1 VTRGGIE
8 LVQGSCNNSTIV
20 PEYQVPVIDNS
31 MFLGVFYMSFLMEF
45 LGPFAT
51 TRNQSAWKSP
61 YLATATA
68 SMLWSRIAAIDT
80 APLALNQP
88 LISPQWSQSA
98 ANFGHDFTVEQ
109 VGLIYLINDSVAYIR
124 PTLKK
129 SPFLFAVF
137 AFQPIMILIILGVPV
152 LLHTTPIDKGFGLM
166 SILSGIDRGSLD
178 GLSGAALSGELTEDV
193 KFIIHPFQDSEK
205 GSVEYCITSSGTA
218 SRNVKLVSNV
228 M

>member
-1 VTRGGIE
+1 
-8 LVQGSCNNSTIV
+8 
-20 PEYQVPVIDNS
+20 
-31 MFLGVFYMSFLMEF
+31 
-45 LGPFAT
+45 
-51 TRNQSAWKSP
+51 
-61 YLATATA
+61 
-68 SMLWSRIAAIDT
+68 MLWSRIAAIDT